1 MPKKQLNAQRRG
13 NILALCDL
21 PIRFGRA
28 VSDADVKAIRLIRL
42 GVLSF
47 FIHRLNQGNRY
58 HGEQSEDQQILQNT
72 FQKIAKTKRARKHAP
87 DQFHVFHNRFLLA
100 LRSRH
105 FAGSAAVT
113 EPKLLRSG
121 IEVSYQCC
129 LVIRFSHVCPDPG
142 LVAEHDG
149 S

>member
-1 MPKKQLNAQRRG
+1 MKRVKSVLLLAAAFIVFITAAAQRPMLKIQLNAKRGG

-28 VSDADVKAIRLIRL
+28 ASDADVKAIRLIRL

-72 FQKIAKTKRARKHAP
+72 FQKIAETKRARKHAP
-87 DQFHVFHNRFLLA
+87 DQFHVFHS
-100 LRSRH
+100 RSSLPC
-105 FAGSAAVT
+105 GSRYASGCCSHGKT
-113 EPKLLRSG
+113 E
-121 IEVSYQCC
+121 Y
-129 LVIRFSHVCPDPG
+129 
-142 LVAEHDG
+142 
-149 S
+149 